1 MEGGQ
6 GSKSGA
12 NSNIH
17 SIWDQIT
24 HAIYVIFRLLCVGV
38 LGPRAYYPHLYW
50 AQNPSRGLGGCPRRG
65 NVVKGAHVSERSS
78 QIRDIIAQKGMSR
91 TNVTLGKQSQD
102 PNKRSTVRKDIS
114 RSSASTDKY
123 CKNKV

>member
-24 HAIYVIFRLLCVGV
+24 HAIYVIFSITVYRDIGPKGSLSTPV
-38 LGPRAYYPHLYW
+38 LGPKPKPRT
-50 AQNPSRGLGGCPRRG
+50 RGLSEKGKHRQRG
-65 NVVKGAHVSERSS
+65 LR
-78 QIRDIIAQKGMSR
+78 
-91 TNVTLGKQSQD
+91 
-102 PNKRSTVRKDIS
+102 
-114 RSSASTDKY
+114 
-123 CKNKV
+123 